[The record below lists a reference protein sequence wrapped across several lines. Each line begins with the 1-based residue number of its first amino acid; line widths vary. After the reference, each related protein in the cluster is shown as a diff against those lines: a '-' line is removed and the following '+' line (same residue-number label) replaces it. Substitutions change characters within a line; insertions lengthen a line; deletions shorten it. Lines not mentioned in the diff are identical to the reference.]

1 MVVFVVIAMMT
12 KGEVVE
18 VEALEVVPLKRT
30 LEVVA
35 LTGVLAAGN

>member
-1 MVVFVVIAMMT
+1 MVVFVVVAMMT
-12 KGEVVE
+12 KGEEVE
-18 VEALEVVPLKRT
+18 VEALEAVPLKKT